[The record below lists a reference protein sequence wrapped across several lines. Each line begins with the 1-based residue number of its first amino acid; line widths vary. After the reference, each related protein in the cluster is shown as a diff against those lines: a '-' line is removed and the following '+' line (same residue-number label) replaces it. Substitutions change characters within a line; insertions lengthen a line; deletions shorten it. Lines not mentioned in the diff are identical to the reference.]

1 MKRIKR
7 KDVLHT
13 AAILSLVLHCCLC
26 VDITYHVEEGKGP
39 GAYVG
44 DIATDLHLMDKIPF
58 QDHNLI
64 TFSQLEQRLSD
75 SFRLFNVTK
84 KGKLHTA
91 QSLDAESLCSYKME
105 CSKIVKVAVRKA
117 ETFMKV
123 LKIKVVIQD
132 VNDNRPEFPE
142 KFANIQFS
150 EGDKEGMKISIP
162 NAIDKDI
169 GVQYSKIT
177 YQLKMEEKE
186 PFTLS
191 VIKRIT
197 GTSELGIVL
206 MKTLDR
212 EVRDSYN
219 VQIIA
224 KDGGYPPKQG
234 VLDVHITVTDVNDNP
249 PVFSRD
255 IFNVSVKNT
264 HQRNG
269 AILMLSA
276 RDLDSGENGKVSY
289 QFSSETPESVKSYF
303 RLNRDTGEIFLQKD
317 LRAEHKKTYELFVR
331 ATDGGS
337 APLSSIA
344 MVLVNVIN
352 QHNMA
357 PEIDVN
363 FVTQIKENTA
373 AISEGIKVGS
383 YIAYV
388 SIIDN
393 DIGQNGEVECSLH
406 HDKFLLL
413 DLSLKEYKI
422 TLKKSVDREK
432 QDRYDITISCE
443 DKGSP
448 PLQTQRQFSI
458 EVMDVNDVQ
467 PQFTKESFKFLTYE
481 NGKTNFPI
489 GFINATD
496 PDMGAGGQLTFSLLS
511 TSKHVIPFQITD
523 YGFISTTIPLDREQQ
538 NVYKFQVFVKD
549 NGNPSLNNTA
559 NVIVEVLDENDNAPY
574 FTFPSSD
581 PFSLDVHYH
590 PQSKKEIAVLRA
602 SDRDSHLNAFLQ
614 YEILGGNNKQ
624 LFTVNPYSGALSFA
638 RTVYQNDAGTYKLQ
652 ITVRDSGTPALTA
665 RVTLSLTLTVSNKTS
680 PALKN
685 FQSQSDNMI
694 NLTWVIVI
702 VTAAVIVSVAVV
714 VSITLCVV
722 RCNNDRGTQYITE
735 ISSDREKS
743 HYTCTTKKPVA
754 TTRTQ
759 TRQSTEMRNRNTQ
772 FMESKSGFY
781 PQYESQ
787 SEWTTST
794 TERRPPSV
802 LLVYLSRADRGYPTS
817 TTTTTIY
824 HKLDSAA
831 TYPCP
836 LLVKPW
842 NTSDQLSKTFH
853 SRFLLPFHRSV

>member
-1 MKRIKR
+1 MKRTKR
-7 KDVLHT
+7 KNVLYT
-13 AAILSLVLHCCLC
+13 VAILCLVLHCCLC

-64 TFSQLEQRLSD
+64 TFNHLGKQSD
-75 SFRLFNVTK
+75 SFLLFNVTT
-84 KGKLHTA
+84 KGKLYTA
-91 QSLDAESLCSYKME
+91 KSLDAEALCSYKIE
-105 CSKIVKVAVRKA
+105 CAKIVKVAVRKA
-117 ETFMKV
+117 ETFMKI
-123 LKIKVVIQD
+123 LKIKIVIQD

-142 KFANIQFS
+142 KYANIQFS

-162 NAIDKDI
+162 NAVDKDI
-169 GVQYSKIT
+169 GVQYSKIS
-177 YQLKMEEKE
+177 YQLKMEDKE

-206 MKTLDR
+206 METLDR
-212 EVRDSYN
+212 EVRDTYN

-255 IFNVSVKNT
+255 IFNISVKNT
-264 HQRNG
+264 HQRSG
-269 AILMLSA
+269 AILILNA
-276 RDLDSGENGKVSY
+276 TDLDSGENGKVTY
-289 QFSSETPESVKSYF
+289 QFSSETPEAVKSYF

-317 LRAEHKKTYELFVR
+317 IRSEHKNSFKLYVQ

-344 MVLVNVIN
+344 MVVVNVIN

-363 FVTQIKENTA
+363 FVTQIEDNRA
-373 AISEGIKVGS
+373 AISEAIKVGS
-383 YIAYV
+383 FIAYV
-388 SIIDN
+388 SVIDN
-393 DIGQNGEVECSLH
+393 DIGQNGQVKCNLH

-413 DLSLKEYKI
+413 ELDLKEYKI
-422 TLKKSVDREK
+422 TLKKPVDREK
-432 QDRYDITISCE
+432 QDRYDITITCE
-443 DKGSP
+443 DQGSP

-458 EVMDVNDVQ
+458 EVMDVNDVK
-467 PQFTKESFKFLTYE
+467 PQFTKGSFKFLTYE

-496 PDMGAGGQLTFSLLS
+496 PDLGAGGQLTFSLLS
-511 TSKHVIPFQITD
+511 SNKRAIPFQITD

-538 NVYKFQVFVKD
+538 NVYNFQVFVKD

-581 PFSLDVHYH
+581 TFSLDVHYH
-590 PQSKKEIAVLRA
+590 PQSKKEITVLRA
-602 SDRDSHLNAFLQ
+602 SDRDSHLNAFLK

-624 LFTVNPYSGALSFA
+624 LFTVNQFSGALSFA

-652 ITVRDSGTPALTA
+652 ISVRDSGTPALTA

-680 PALKN
+680 MAVNSDMP
-685 FQSQSDNMI
+685 QSDNMI
-694 NLTWVIVI
+694 NLTWVIII
-702 VTAAVIVSVAVV
+702 VTAAVLVSVAVV

-759 TRQSTEMRNRNTQ
+759 TRQSTEMRNRNAQ

-787 SEWTTST
+787 SEWTTAT

-802 LLVYLSRADRGYPTS
+802 LLLPTR
-817 TTTTTIY
+817 
-824 HKLDSAA
+824 
-831 TYPCP
+831 
-836 LLVKPW
+836 
-842 NTSDQLSKTFH
+842 TSKK
-853 SRFLLPFHRSV
+853 

>member
-1 MKRIKR
+1 MDYLYYRKKAPFSFTEDLPSLTNFLVMKRIKR
-7 KDVLHT
+7 QDVLHT

-26 VDITYHVEEGKGP
+26 VDLTYHVEEGKGP

-150 EGDKEGMKISIP
+150 EGDKEGMLKAIP
-162 NAIDKDI
+162 NAIDRDV
-169 GVQYSKIT
+169 GVRNSKIT
-177 YQLKMEEKE
+177 YQLETKDKA
-186 PFTLS
+186 PFMLS
-191 VIKRIT
+191 VKKRIT
-197 GTSELGIVL
+197 GSSKLGIVL
-206 MKTLDR
+206 TKSLDR
-212 EVRDSYN
+212 ETKDSYN
-219 VQIIA
+219 LQVIA
-224 KDGGYPPKQG
+224 KDGGYPPNQG
-234 VLDVHITVTDVNDNP
+234 LLNIHVSIVDDNDNFP
-249 PVFSRD
+249 IFSKD
-255 IFNVSVKNT
+255 IYNVSIRNAL
-264 HQRNG
+264 QRDKP
-269 AILMLSA
+269 IITLSA
-276 RDLDSGENGKVSY
+276 KDLDSGENGRVTY
-289 QFSSETPESVKSYF
+289 HFSSETSAYTKSHF
-303 RLNRDTGEIFLQKD
+303 WLNNVTGEIFIAKNLSSE
-317 LRAEHKKTYELFVR
+317 RKKNYKLLIEAR
-331 ATDGGS
+331 DGS
-337 APLSSIA
+337 SSPLSSTAI
-344 MVLVNVIN
+344 VLVNVIN
-352 QHNMA
+352 QHNN
-357 PEIDVN
+357 PPVIDVN
-363 FVTQIKENTA
+363 FVTELRENTA
-373 AISEGIKVGS
+373 TISEGIKVGS
-383 YIAYV
+383 FIAYV
-388 SIIDN
+388 SVIDN
-393 DIGQNGEVECSLH
+393 DVGQNGEVECSLH

-413 DLSLKEYKI
+413 DLGSKEYKI
-422 TLKKSVDREK
+422 TLKKPVDREK

-496 PDMGAGGQLTFSLLS
+496 PDLGAGGQLTFSLLS

-574 FTFPSSD
+574 FTFPSMD
-581 PFSLDVHYH
+581 PFRFDVSYH
-590 PQSKKEIAVLRA
+590 PQSKKEITVLRA
-602 SDRDSHLNAFLQ
+602 SDRDSHLNAFLR
-614 YEILGGNNKQ
+614 YEIIGGNNKQ
-624 LFTVNPYSGALSFA
+624 LFSINPYSGVLSYA
-638 RTVYQNDAGTYKLQ
+638 RTVYQNDAGTYRLEFLVK
-652 ITVRDSGTPALTA
+652 DSGTPALTA
-665 RVTLSLTLTVSNKTS
+665 TTTIILTLSVSNKTS
-680 PALKN
+680 VSNN
-685 FQSQSDNMI
+685 FQPSSDNMI
-694 NLTWVIVI
+694 NLTWFIIIVAI
-702 VTAAVIVSVAVV
+702 AVILSVILV
-714 VSITLCVV
+714 VSITLCFV
-722 RCNNDRGTQYITE
+722 RCNNDRHGSPRAGVSTAIP
-735 ISSDREKS
+735 SDREKS
-743 HYTCTTKKPVA
+743 HYITQTKKPVPTSGHSA
-754 TTRTQ
+754 EVSR
-759 TRQSTEMRNRNTQ
+759 RNTQ
-772 FMESKSGFY
+772 VIESKAEFY

-787 SEWTTST
+787 SEWITST

-802 LLVYLSRADRGYPTS
+802 LLLPTR
-817 TTTTTIY
+817 IP
-824 HKLDSAA
+824 K
-831 TYPCP
+831 
-836 LLVKPW
+836 
-842 NTSDQLSKTFH
+842 
-853 SRFLLPFHRSV
+853 R